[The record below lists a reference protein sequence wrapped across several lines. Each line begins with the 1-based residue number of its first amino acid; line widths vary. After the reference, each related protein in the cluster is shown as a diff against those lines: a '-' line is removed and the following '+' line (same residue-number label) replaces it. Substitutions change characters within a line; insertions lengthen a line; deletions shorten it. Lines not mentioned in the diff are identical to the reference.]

1 MNAAVLIF
9 DGRHLLWRTA
19 DAFRE
24 LSAEVNGSEMG
35 TGAMYGFLSCAMKI
49 HNRYGGTC
57 VVAWEGEGNFRRDL
71 WPQYKQRAKQDPE
84 MEALANEMRAQELRL
99 KAMLRAIGVRQ
110 YCGVGYEADDVI
122 GTVARNATL
131 KGMPVVIYSGDSDL
145 RQLVNDNV
153 TVVAPGYRHR
163 SDVTYTAIEV
173 EEKHGVPPDKIA
185 DLKALAGD
193 SSDGIPGIRGIGPKT
208 AAQAIQG
215 LGGIEKIIRTAQKG
229 APMPI
234 AERFRAP
241 IAEGAE
247 TLRLFKRLTTIEVRA
262 TVRPINPKPS
272 QSTLLRHLHTY
283 RFRSLVAPAELHA
296 LMKMGE
302 MVL

>member
-19 DAFRE
+19 DAFKD
-24 LSAEVNGSEMG
+24 LSAEVNGRDMG

-49 HNRYGGTC
+49 HNRYGGMC
-57 VVAWEGEGNFRRDL
+57 MVAWEGQGNFRRKL
-71 WPQYKQRAKQDPE
+71 WPAYKQRAEPDAE
-84 MEALANEMRAQELRL
+84 MKALADEMRAQELRL

-153 TVVAPGYRHR
+153 TVVSPGYRSN
-163 SDVTYTAIEV
+163 SDKTYNALEV

-193 SSDGIPGIRGIGPKT
+193 NSDGIPGIRGIGPKT

-215 LGGIEKIIRTAQKG
+215 LGGIEKIIRAAQSG
-229 APMPI
+229 SPMPI
-234 AERFRAP
+234 PERFRAP
-241 IAEGAE
+241 ISEGAE
-247 TLRLFKRLTTIEVRA
+247 MIRLFKRLTTIETRA
-262 TVRPINPKPS
+262 QMRLIDPKPD
-272 QSTLLRHLHTY
+272 QATLLKHLRVY
-283 RFRSLVAPAELHA
+283 RFRSLMAPAELHG

-302 MVL
+302 MGL